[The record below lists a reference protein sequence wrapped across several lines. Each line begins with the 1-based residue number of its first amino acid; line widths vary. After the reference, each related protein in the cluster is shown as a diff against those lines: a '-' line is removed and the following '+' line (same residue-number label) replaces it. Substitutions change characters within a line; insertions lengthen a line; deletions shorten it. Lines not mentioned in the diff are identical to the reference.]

1 MAGKI
6 IKIIPVTPDLSVIL
20 YHAPD
25 ANDRTC
31 ISIKQNE
38 KVNNMPGQI
47 MLISEDIPALSK
59 ALSEAAN
66 LANPGY

>member
-1 MAGKI
+1 MPGKI

-38 KVNNMPGQI
+38 KVNNMPGEI
-47 MLISEDIPALSK
+47 MLIPDEIQRWAKPSPKPPRNSQK
-59 ALSEAAN
+59 
-66 LANPGY
+66 